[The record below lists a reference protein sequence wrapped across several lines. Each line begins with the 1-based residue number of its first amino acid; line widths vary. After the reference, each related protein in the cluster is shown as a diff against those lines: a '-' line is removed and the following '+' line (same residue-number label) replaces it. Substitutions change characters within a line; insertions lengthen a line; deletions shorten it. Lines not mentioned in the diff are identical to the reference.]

1 MVVEFLGSALG
12 GGVIAL
18 GLWAVLNHDCPV
30 GTSTLTMKCVEFGE
44 EVFTSPVGLMTFGGV
59 IGLVVAGLVHLV
71 GGSR

>member
-18 GLWAVLNHDCPV
+18 GLWAGLSHDCPV
-30 GTSTLTMKCVEFGE
+30 GATSLTVKCVEFGE
-44 EVFTSPVGLMTFGGV
+44 EVFTSPVQLMALGGV